1 MNKIYLNNSMVIYL
15 IFACN
20 TILLCFLFIDVNFLI
35 TAVVAHIFN
44 PTAELAILLG
54 IPASKAKAEI
64 ETQPAIAD
72 TNISNCLM

>member
-1 MNKIYLNNSMVIYL
+1 MLAILFYCVFL
-15 IFACN
+15 I
-20 TILLCFLFIDVNFLI
+20 FLFIDVNFLI

-72 TNISNCLM
+72 TNVSSCLM